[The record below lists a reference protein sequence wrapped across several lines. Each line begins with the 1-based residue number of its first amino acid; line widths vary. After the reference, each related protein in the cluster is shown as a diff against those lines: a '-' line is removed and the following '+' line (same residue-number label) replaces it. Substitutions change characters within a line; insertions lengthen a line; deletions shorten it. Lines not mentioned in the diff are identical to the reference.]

1 MVVHVN
7 IKELKKDYN
16 SGMPKQEIITKHHIT
31 IGQLN
36 YQIVKNKWKRR
47 KRKGKK
53 GNKGGHGTIG
63 NKNALVTGAYSNLEG
78 CFDKEELE
86 YLKQPLKTKKEE
98 LEKEIK
104 YLEIREMRMFK
115 EIKQL
120 KDKGKD
126 LTVVRLSKYIT
137 TSIEAEHTLFLIE
150 RLEKALTK
158 IQEAKR
164 RAIDSLHKIEIEN
177 EKFSYVQSKNNDN
190 PQSATDRVVIINDLP
205 NPDDEEVEENEPSTD

>member
-1 MVVHVN
+1 MVHVN

-16 SGMPKQEIITKHHIT
+16 SGMPKKDIITKHHIT

-47 KRKGKK
+47 KRKGTK

-63 NKNALVTGAYSNLEG
+63 NKNAVVTGAYSNLEG
-78 CFDKEELE
+78 CFNEEELE
-86 YLKQPLKTKKEE
+86 FLEQPLKTKQEE
-98 LEKEIK
+98 LEQEIK
-104 YLEIREMRMFK
+104 YLEIRERRMFR
-115 EIKQL
+115 EIKAL
-120 KDKGKD
+120 KDSGKD
-126 LTVVRLSKYIT
+126 LTIVRLSKYIT
-137 TSIEAEHTLFLIE
+137 TSTEAEHTLFLIE

-177 EKFSYVQSKNNDN
+177 EKFSYDKSRNNDN
-190 PQSATDRVVIINDLP
+190 PQSTSERIVIINDLP
-205 NPDDEEVEENEPSTD
+205 NPDDEEIEENEPSTD

>member
-86 YLKQPLKTKKEE
+86 
-98 LEKEIK
+98 KEIK

-137 TSIEAEHTLFLIE
+137 TSTEAEHTLFLIE

>member
-1 MVVHVN
+1 MVHVN

-63 NKNALVTGAYSNLEG
+63 NKNAFVTGAYSNLEG

-137 TSIEAEHTLFLIE
+137 TSTEAEHTLFLIE

-164 RAIDSLHKIEIEN
+164 RAVDSLHKIELEEKRFEYEKQKEAEN
-177 EKFSYVQSKNNDN
+177 H
-190 PQSATDRVVIINDLP
+190 PQSNNERIEIINDLP
-205 NPDDEEVEENEPSTD
+205 YDDELDVMQNE

>member
-98 LEKEIK
+98 LE
-104 YLEIREMRMFK
+104 IREMRMFK

-137 TSIEAEHTLFLIE
+137 TSTEAEHTLFLIE

>member
-98 LEKEIK
+98 L
-104 YLEIREMRMFK
+104 
-115 EIKQL
+115 
-120 KDKGKD
+120 
-126 LTVVRLSKYIT
+126 
-137 TSIEAEHTLFLIE
+137 
-150 RLEKALTK
+150 
-158 IQEAKR
+158 
-164 RAIDSLHKIEIEN
+164 
-177 EKFSYVQSKNNDN
+177 
-190 PQSATDRVVIINDLP
+190 
-205 NPDDEEVEENEPSTD
+205 